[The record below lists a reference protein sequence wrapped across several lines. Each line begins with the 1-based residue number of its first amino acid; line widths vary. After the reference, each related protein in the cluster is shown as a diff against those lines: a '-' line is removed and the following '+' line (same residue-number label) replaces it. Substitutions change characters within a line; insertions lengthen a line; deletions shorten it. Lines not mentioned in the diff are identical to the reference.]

1 MSYWVITLK
10 LLCSGKGLIFF
21 GGEECTGAENF
32 TGCRGISKFLASGW
46 RLSNPKL
53 SSPYIS

>member
-1 MSYWVITLK
+1 M
-10 LLCSGKGLIFF
+10 GKDKFF
-21 GGEECTGAENF
+21 IEGGEFTGAEIF
-32 TGCRGISKFLASGW
+32 PAEREIRKFLTSGW